1 MSRTATTVTII
12 LAAIVAAAL
21 IIIRTGPTTGRDPV
35 QRRTGVGTTE
45 QVDLR
50 PQEREVTLFFANAA
64 ATRLVEEPRRV
75 SFVAGH
81 SGALAEAAL
90 AALIAGSRRGNA
102 PVLPAGLA
110 TPRVFIASA
119 TAYVDLP
126 PEIQA
131 ANYGAAGELL
141 AVYAIVY
148 TVGRLPDLERV
159 KILIG
164 GAERT
169 TLAGHVALADTF
181 TATGPPPS
189 FGP

>member
-12 LAAIVAAAL
+12 LTAIVAAAL
-21 IIIRTGPTTGRDPV
+21 IIVRTAPTIGRDPV
-35 QRRTGVGTTE
+35 PGRTGVATPD
-45 QVDLR
+45 QADPR
-50 PQEREVTLFFANAA
+50 PQERDVTLFFANAA

-81 SGALAEAAL
+81 TGALAEAAL
-90 AALIAGSRRGNA
+90 AALIAGSQRGNA
-102 PVLPAGLA
+102 PVLPADLA
-110 TPRVFIASA
+110 TPRVFVASA

-126 PEIQA
+126 PEIQG

-148 TVGRLPDLERV
+148 TVGRLPEIERV
-159 KILIG
+159 KILIA
-164 GAERT
+164 GAQRA

>member
-1 MSRTATTVTII
+1 MSRAATTVTII
-12 LAAIVAAAL
+12 LTAIVAAAL
-21 IIIRTGPTTGRDPV
+21 IIVRTGPTIGRDPS
-35 QRRTGVGTTE
+35 QGRTGIGTPE
-45 QVDLR
+45 QVDAR
-50 PQEREVTLFFANAA
+50 PQERDVTLFFANAA

-90 AALIAGSRRGNA
+90 AALIAGSQRGNA

-110 TPRVFIASA
+110 TPRVFVASA
-119 TAYVDLP
+119 TAYVDMP
-126 PEIQA
+126 AEIQD

-148 TVGRLPDLERV
+148 TVGRLPEIERV
-159 KILIG
+159 KILIA
-164 GAERT
+164 GAERA

-181 TATGPPPS
+181 TATSPPPS